1 MLPLKR
7 VYQGQKPMSLVL
19 PSTLLRPTAVPL
31 PRFRLRSLL
40 AVPTSWDARRRARLH
55 FATLDDRELADVG
68 LTRDQQRIECAKP
81 FWKL

>member
-1 MLPLKR
+1 MLLLKR

-19 PSTLLRPTAVPL
+19 PSIHRRPVPRLARFQLL
-31 PRFRLRSLL
+31 SLI
-40 AVPTSWDARRRARLH
+40 AAWDVRRRGRLH
-55 FATLDDRELADVG
+55 FATLDDRALADVG